1 MVLWLIL
8 VLDQIIRGARIENIE
23 DEGQHALHLLYKDLQ
38 ASSTFPNLN
47 PKHYHRLMD
56 LNHAKI
62 VMLVHL
68 MVVLVKGYV
77 YHVVYAPMDNTQVLV
92 QPHVLHVHQVD
103 LYQI

>member
-1 MVLWLIL
+1 MINQVNVLI
-8 VLDQIIRGARIENIE
+8 VLQVNI
-23 DEGQHALHLLYKDLQ
+23 
-38 ASSTFPNLN
+38 
-47 PKHYHRLMD
+47 HRLMD

-68 MVVLVKGYV
+68 MVELVKGYV